1 MLDSS
6 GGCHGVLSDP
16 IERKINAMAIGAKQH
31 RGWSSWIAALAFTSP
46 WLLGLTLLFAWPF
59 VASLY
64 WSFCRFDIINPPRFV
79 GVENY
84 QRLAAEIAYG
94 RGAGKA
100 LLNTVYFALLSVPL
114 SVVLGVL
121 LAVLLSAKVRGQAF
135 FRTLIFLP
143 SVIPIVASSVLWIWM
158 LEPEGGLINLILGG
172 VGVPPQNWLNQAR
185 PAVSGAGVWQI
196 GSWLT
201 GGRLLLMGSKDA
213 LVLMTLW
220 GVGNF
225 VVIYLAAISD
235 IPGTL
240 YEAASIDGASEFR
253 KLLHVTIPMLSPVIF
268 FNLVMG
274 LIRSVQTFTSI
285 YVLSEGT
292 GQPGQSLMTV
302 SLHLFVS
309 AFADFEMG
317 YTSAIAWAMF
327 VGLMSCTVLLFRTSK
342 AWVHYRQ

>member
-1 MLDSS
+1 MVDRAL
-6 GGCHGVLSDP
+6 
-16 IERKINAMAIGAKQH
+16 QH
-31 RGWSSWIAALAFTSP
+31 RSSSSWFAGLAFTSP
-46 WLLGLTLLFAWPF
+46 WLLGFLLLFAWPF

-64 WSFCRFDIINPPRFV
+64 WSFCRFDIINPPRFI
-79 GVENY
+79 GIENY
-84 QRLAAEIAYG
+84 QRLASEIVSG
-94 RGAGKA
+94 RGTGKA
-100 LLNTVYFALLSVPL
+100 LLNTIYYSLLSVPL

-158 LEPEGGLINLILGG
+158 LEPEGGLINVLLSYA
-172 VGVPPQNWLNQAR
+172 GVPPQNWLNQAR
-185 PAVSGAGVWQI
+185 PAVSVAGISQI

-201 GGRLLLMGSKDA
+201 GGPALLMGSKDA
-213 LVLMTLW
+213 LILMTLW

-235 IPGTL
+235 IPHSL
-240 YEAASIDGASEFR
+240 YEAASIDGASGFR

-292 GQPGQSLMTV
+292 GQPGESLMTI
-302 SLHLFVS
+302 SLRLFVS

-317 YTSAIAWAMF
+317 YASAIAWLMF
-327 VGLMSCTVLLFRTSK
+327 VGLMFCTVLLFRTSK
-342 AWVHYRQ
+342 SWVHYRQS